1 MVIGFEKSFN
11 SNPIGHCVDELF
23 PVWAT
28 NPRKKFK
35 VLNMQKAAWHLR
47 LACQSWQIPLWK
59 LSNQIIRPSLAWQP
73 CPLDLQNFED
83 VIFHLDS
90 IETKILLFFHILFC
104 CLVSLPGMVITDAA
118 ALKITQIAAR
128 NGKWGSV
135 PLSNRSLMVLVM
147 VWCLKRL
154 VRSVNKTINRHWSL
168 LNLWWP
174 RNYFLRLKSS
184 HKKKTSCRVLVARG

>member
-1 MVIGFEKSFN
+1 MPGVGNESQKKSK
-11 SNPIGHCVDELF
+11 SVKTC
-23 PVWAT
+23 
-28 NPRKKFK
+28 KKQ
-35 VLNMQKAAWHLR
+35 LG
-47 LACQSWQIPLWK
+47 CQSWQISLWN
-59 LSNQIIRPSLAWQP
+59 LSNQIIWPSLAWQP
-73 CPLDLQNFED
+73 CPFDLQNFED

-154 VRSVNKTINRHWSL
+154 VRNVNKTINRKSSL

-174 RNYFLRLKSS
+174 TYYLPRLNPAKRQGAVF
-184 HKKKTSCRVLVARG
+184 KWVTGRWIKPTN